1 MEVGMNVQTKNQVTK
16 LRESQQRFFKDQL
29 RSFDAREQA
38 LLTLKQA
45 IVTYEDKIYRALR
58 ADLGKSDVEIL
69 TTEVA
74 FVIQEINETLKHL
87 LQWMQPKRVRG
98 SLLTFPSS
106 NKIHYEPFGSVL
118 IIAPWNYPFQLLIA
132 PAVGA
137 IAAGNSIVLKPSEF
151 APHTAQVIEEMIE
164 DFFSEAQ
171 IAVVQGEI
179 KETTWLLE
187 EPFDYIFFTGSP
199 KVGSIVMT
207 QAAKH
212 LTPITLELGGKSPCI
227 VDETAPLQATAK
239 RILFGKTVNAG
250 QTCIAPDYLVVHE
263 SIKDKLVAALKS
275 ELQMMYGK
283 HFKEGYGKI
292 IHQNH
297 YNRLEGLLEGCKV
310 LIGAPR
316 DAKKRIFPLHVV
328 DAPKKNHPIHQEEI
342 FGPILPIYTYKTKT
356 DIENL
361 VNQEANPLALY
372 IFSQN
377 QAFRDDLAKSIP
389 AGGVCINDTILH
401 IVNPYLPFGGRGRS
415 GHGSYHGASSF
426 LTFSHQKSVMTRSFH
441 FDVEQKYPPYSPK
454 IFHTIKHLL
463 MK

>member
-1 MEVGMNVQTKNQVTK
+1 MNVQLKEQVTTI
-16 LRESQQRFFKDQL
+16 RQSQQRYFKEHLSSYQ
-29 RSFDAREQA
+29 AREQA
-38 LLTLKQA
+38 LLTLKEA
-45 IVTYEDKIYRALR
+45 IVTYEDKIYAALR
-58 ADLGKSDVEIL
+58 KDLGKSDVEIL

-106 NKIHYEPFGSVL
+106 NKILYEPYGSVL

-132 PAVGA
+132 PAIGA
-137 IAAGNSIVLKPSEF
+137 LAAGNSVVLKPSEF

-164 DFFSEAQ
+164 DFFVEAHV
-171 IAVVQGEI
+171 AVVQGEI

-207 QAAKH
+207 HAAKH

-263 SIKDKLVAALKS
+263 SIKENLVKALKT
-275 ELQMMYGK
+275 ELESMYGK
-283 HFKEGYGKI
+283 QHKEGFGKI
-292 IHQNH
+292 VHQGH
-297 YNRLEGLLEGCKV
+297 YNRLESLLDGCKV
-310 LIGAPR
+310 LIGAPK
-316 DAKKRIFPLHVV
+316 DPKKRIFPLHVV
-328 DAPKKNHPIHQEEI
+328 DAPKSSHPIHHEEI
-342 FGPILPIYTYKTKT
+342 FGPILPIYTYKNKE
-356 DIENL
+356 DIVRL

-377 QAFRDDLAKSIP
+377 LAFRDDLAKTIP

-441 FDVEQKYPPYSPK
+441 FDVDQKYPPYSTK
-454 IFHTIKHLL
+454 IFSTLKHLL

>member
-1 MEVGMNVQTKNQVTK
+1 MEVAMKVQSKQQVTA
-16 LRESQQRFFKDQL
+16 LRESQQSYFKTHL
-29 RSFDAREQA
+29 RSYDAREKA
-38 LLTLKQA
+38 LLTLKEA
-45 IVTYEDKIYRALR
+45 IITYEDKIYKALR

-74 FVIQEINETLKHL
+74 FVIQEINKTLKHL
-87 LQWMQPKRVRG
+87 LKWIQPKRVRG
-98 SLLTFPSS
+98 WLLTFPSS
-106 NKIHYEPFGSVL
+106 NKIHYEPYGSTL
-118 IIAPWNYPFQLLIA
+118 IIAPWNYPFQLLLA

-137 IAAGNSIVLKPSEF
+137 IAAGNSVVLKPSEF

-164 DFFSEAQ
+164 DFFPEAQ

-199 KVGSIVMT
+199 RVGSIVMT

-212 LTPITLELGGKSPCI
+212 LTPLTLELGGKSPCI

-263 SIKDKLVAALKS
+263 SIKDKLVQALKV
-275 ELQMMYGK
+275 ELTSMYGPRY
-283 HFKEGYGKI
+283 KEGYGKI
-292 IHQNH
+292 IHQGH
-297 YNRLEGLLEGCKV
+297 FDRLESLLEGCKV

-328 DAPKKNHPIHQEEI
+328 DAPKKNHPMHHEEI
-342 FGPILPIYTYKTKT
+342 FGPILPIYTYNTKEE
-356 DIENL
+356 IVNL
-361 VNQEANPLALY
+361 VSKEANPLALY
-372 IFSQN
+372 LFSQN
-377 QAFRDDLAKSIP
+377 QAFRDDIVKTIP

-415 GHGSYHGASSF
+415 GHGAYHGATSF

-441 FDVEQKYPPYSPK
+441 FDIDQKYPPYSPS

>member
-1 MEVGMNVQTKNQVTK
+1 MIVQTKDQVTT
-16 LRESQQRFFKDQL
+16 LRESQQRFFKDHY
-29 RSFDAREQA
+29 RSYQAREQA
-38 LLTLKQA
+38 LLTLKEA
-45 IVTYEDKIYRALR
+45 IITYEDSIYSALR

-87 LQWMQPKRVRG
+87 LHWMQPKRVRG

-132 PAVGA
+132 PAIGA
-137 IAAGNSIVLKPSEF
+137 IAAGNSVVLKPSEF
-151 APHTAQVIEEMIE
+151 APKTAQVIEAMIE
-164 DFFSEAQ
+164 DFFPESQ
-171 IAVVQGEI
+171 LAVVQGEI

-199 KVGSIVMT
+199 KVGSIVMA

-212 LTPITLELGGKSPCI
+212 LTPVTLELGGKSPCI

-263 SIKDKLVAALKS
+263 SIKDKLVDALKV
-275 ELQMMYGK
+275 ELTAMYGT
-283 HFKEGYGKI
+283 HYNQGYGKI
-292 IHQNH
+292 IHQGH

-310 LIGAPR
+310 LISGPR
-316 DAKKRIFPLHVV
+316 DAKKRSFPLHVV
-328 DAPKKNHPIHQEEI
+328 EAPKKNHPIHHEEI

-356 DIENL
+356 DIEHL
-361 VNQEANPLALY
+361 VSQEANPLALY

-377 QAFRDDLAKSIP
+377 QAFHDDLAKSIP

-415 GHGSYHGASSF
+415 GHGAYHGATSF

-441 FDVEQKYPPYSPK
+441 FDVKQKYPPYSPN
-454 IFHTIKHLL
+454 IFNTIKHLL